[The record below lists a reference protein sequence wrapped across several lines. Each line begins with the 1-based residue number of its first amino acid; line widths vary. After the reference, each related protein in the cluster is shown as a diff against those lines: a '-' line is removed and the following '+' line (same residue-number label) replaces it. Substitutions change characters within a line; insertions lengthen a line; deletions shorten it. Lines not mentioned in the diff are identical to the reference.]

1 MRTPGRSCRKLQT
14 ETADFKT
21 KYDND
26 EAAKTLD
33 KLKGEGVKINELT
46 PEAREKFQAAAQKV
60 YPELEG
66 KVGKEFV
73 QSSLDFLGR

>member
-1 MRTPGRSCRKLQT
+1 
-14 ETADFKT
+14 
-21 KYDND
+21 
-26 EAAKTLD
+26 
-33 KLKGEGVKINELT
+33 VKINELT

-73 QSSLDFLGR
+73 QSSLEFLGR